1 MCNSHTWGA
10 EAGGLQVWVLP
21 EQLCEAFS
29 KKVYEGWGRQ
39 LSVKTLG
46 SLSSV
51 TYTQKKLNELIQT
64 ANWVAFS
71 SIYPFV
77 SFLYQRNTKKVLING
92 KKKM

>member
-1 MCNSHTWGA
+1 M
-10 EAGGLQVWVLP
+10 
-21 EQLCEAFS
+21 
-29 KKVYEGWGRQ
+29 
-39 LSVKTLG
+39 KTLG